1 MKNIQKLLIEE
12 MGLKVGDRVKVVCKI
27 PKGHLDWEDTW
38 LKCMDE
44 AIGKTYTIHCINV
57 SPYRYGVMLR
67 EFGGYHFPVQSL
79 MKVATTTI
87 KLNDQCT
94 AEIDGDVVKVGCQTI
109 PMSKIYE
116 IEIGRAHV

>member
-1 MKNIQKLLIEE
+1 MKNIQELLIKE
-12 MGLKVGDRVKVVCKI
+12 MGLKVGDRVKVVYKV
-27 PKGHLDWEDTW
+27 PNGHLGWEDTW

-44 AIGKTYTIHCINV
+44 AIDKTYIIHNIHTK
-57 SPYRYGVMLR
+57 YGVVLR

-79 MKVATTTI
+79 MKIPTTTI
-87 KLNDQCT
+87 KLNDQCI

-116 IEIGRAHV
+116 IVEEHKRQIG